1 MPNLEDEQYKMLA
14 HPLRR
19 ALLKEM
25 KNNSRSLAYLAHQTG
40 ASQSRI
46 ANHLSLMKRAEIIT
60 IRKEARRR
68 VYALRK
74 DSLTGILAFVES
86 LIK

>member
-25 KNNSRSLAYLAHQTG
+25 KDDSRSLAYLARQTK

-46 ANHLSLMKRAEIIT
+46 ANHLSLMERAEIIT
-60 IRKEARRR
+60 VRKETRRR

-74 DSLTGILAFVES
+74 DSLTGVSAFVES